1 MADEEGTR
9 MKTVSVISSKGGVGK
24 TMISVSLIDYVARR
38 GKRVV
43 VVDADVNAPNLAKWF
58 DNITE
63 WDTEE
68 DIKIFPL
75 PRKYEKCK
83 DIKILCDG
91 KVLPVEYEKRGSAFL
106 ARGYT
111 PSFADYQIDFVYGDI
126 YQGQT
131 GSGKVVEGTLKLS
144 ENGDYDLRIIDT
156 APGTGY
162 PVLTAINH
170 SDYIIAV
177 TEPTQLGFHDLI
189 KLIGV
194 IGDKNYGVFVNKA
207 GYNDEILNQI
217 KVYSGDQYLGSLDYD
232 VNILASLEKHVPP
245 LLHYKNSDLESFLEL
260 VLKRIMPA
268 ADILE

>member
-1 MADEEGTR
+1 
-9 MKTVSVISSKGGVGK
+9 MKTVSIISSKGGVGK

-38 GKRVV
+38 GKKVV
-43 VVDADVNAPNLAKWF
+43 AVDADVNAPNLAKWF
-58 DNITE
+58 DNITN

-106 ARGYT
+106 VKGYT
-111 PSFADYQIDFVYGDI
+111 PSFGDYEIDFVYGDI
-126 YQGQT
+126 FQGQT

-144 ENGDYDLRIIDT
+144 ENGDYDLRVIDT

-170 SDYIIAV
+170 SDYVIAV
-177 TEPTQLGFHDLI
+177 TEPTQLGSQDLI

-194 IGDKNYGVFVNKA
+194 IGDRDYGVFVNKA
-207 GYNDEILNQI
+207 GYNDEVLHQI
-217 KVYSGDQYLGSLDYD
+217 KEFSGDRYLGSLDYD
-232 VNILASLEKHVPP
+232 PSILSSLEQHVPP
-245 LLHYKNSDLESFLEL
+245 LSNMRNGDLENFLEL
-260 VLKRIMPA
+260 VLKRILPE
-268 ADILE
+268 D